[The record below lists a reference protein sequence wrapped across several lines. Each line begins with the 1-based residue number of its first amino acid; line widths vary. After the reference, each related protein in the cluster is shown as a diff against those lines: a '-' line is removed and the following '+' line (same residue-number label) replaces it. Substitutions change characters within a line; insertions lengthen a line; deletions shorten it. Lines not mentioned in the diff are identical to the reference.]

1 MFMVYFRMFAV
12 LHGFSQEN
20 NWPVMKAN
28 RTMDESEEVVSASK
42 DLRFQDEKSVVL
54 ALPAGDFWVDD
65 SSCFEGG
72 MWDFV

>member
-1 MFMVYFRMFAV
+1 
-12 LHGFSQEN
+12 
-20 NWPVMKAN
+20 MKAK